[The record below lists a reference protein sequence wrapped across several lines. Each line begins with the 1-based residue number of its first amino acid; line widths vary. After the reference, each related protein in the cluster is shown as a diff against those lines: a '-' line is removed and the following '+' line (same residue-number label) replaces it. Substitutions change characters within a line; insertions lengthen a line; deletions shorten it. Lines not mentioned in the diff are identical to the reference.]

1 MVLLKL
7 LLIFCSL
14 GGFLLSLY
22 IFHKKHRHEKML
34 CPIGGKCEA
43 VLASQYNRF
52 FGIPLET
59 IGLFYYGAVFI
70 FSTVRAVMGGDPF
83 PLISFAV
90 FGLTITAF
98 LFSLY
103 LTFIQAFTLKQWCTL
118 CLTSAALCTIIFTST
133 FMTSQQSFV
142 ALLGAYQP
150 LVSAFYLLA
159 LAVGLGCATV
169 TDVFFLKFLRD
180 YHISQSEY
188 DVLSTLAQMM
198 WASLAAIIVAGVGL
212 ALGAPDGYQLPHSMF
227 VSWIVLLV
235 ILINAAVLN
244 LIVAPKLLHISFREK
259 HDHETGELG
268 IIHKLAFELGAVSVV
283 SWYFAF
289 FLTVIPDTGYSFF
302 ALSIWYG
309 VLVVVGVAVGRL
321 FEYRIRQSSRTA
333 V

>member
-1 MVLLKL
+1 
-7 LLIFCSL
+7 
-14 GGFLLSLY
+14 
-22 IFHKKHRHEKML
+22 ML
-34 CPIGGKCEA
+34 CPLSSSKCEA
-43 VLASQYNRF
+43 VIASQYNQF
-52 FGIPLET
+52 FGIPLEV
-59 IGLFYYGAVFI
+59 IGLIYYGTVFI
-70 FSTVRAVMGGDPF
+70 FSTVRAVMGSDPF
-83 PLISFAV
+83 PLVSFAV

-133 FMTSQQSFV
+133 FLTSEKSFI
-142 ALLGAYQP
+142 AMLGAYQP

-198 WASLAAIIVAGVGL
+198 WASLAAIVVAGVGL
-212 ALGAPDGYQLPHSMF
+212 VLGAPDVVTLPPPVL

-235 ILINAAVLN
+235 ILINAAILN
-244 LIVAPKLLHISFREK
+244 LIIAPKLLHISFREK
-259 HDHETGELG
+259 HDHEPGELR
-268 IIHKLAFELGAVSVV
+268 IIHKLAFELGAVSIV
-283 SWYFAF
+283 SWYAAF
-289 FLTVIPDTGYSFF
+289 FLTVIPDAGYS
-302 ALSIWYG
+302 LSTLSMGYG
-309 VLVVVGVAVGRL
+309 VLIIIGVAVGRL
-321 FEYRIRQSSRTA
+321 IEYRIRQSSRNT